1 VSTTPTAASI
11 AEDLLDEQAQL
22 DGLVCGLT
30 GEQWQLDTPSP
41 GWRIIEQIGHL
52 AYFDHTAAM
61 AIVDPNAFGD
71 HVKQLADPG
80 PKGDPTLARA
90 RSLNPADLLSWWREC
105 RTDLESA
112 ATTLGDKTRVEWYG
126 PSMGA
131 KSFLTARLM
140 ECWAHGTDIAD
151 ALGESLQA
159 TDRIRHI
166 VQLGVITRGWTYIN
180 RGLPI
185 PDGDVSVALTSP
197 SGERWSWGATDAE
210 SSIAGTAV
218 DFAMVT
224 SQRRNVADTSLV
236 VEGHSAIDWLT
247 KAQLFAGPP
256 SDPPPPR

>member
-1 VSTTPTAASI
+1 MSSMLTAASI
-11 AEDLLDEQAQL
+11 TEDLLDEQAQL

-61 AIVDPNAFGD
+61 AIVDPNAFDD
-71 HVKQLADPG
+71 HVKLLLDAR
-80 PKGDPTLARA
+80 PKDDPTLTHA
-90 RSLNPADLLSWWREC
+90 RSLDPADLLSWWREC
-105 RTDLESA
+105 RTELQSA
-112 ATTLGDKTRVEWYG
+112 AATLGDKTRVEWYG

-180 RGLPI
+180 RGLPT
-185 PDGDVSVALTSP
+185 PGGDVLISLTSP
-197 SGERWSWGATDAE
+197 SGEQWSWGAADAE
-210 SSIAGTAV
+210 SSVTGSAL
-218 DFAMVT
+218 DFALVT
-224 SQRRNVADTSLV
+224 SQRRNVAETSLV
-236 VEGHSAIDWLT
+236 VEGHSAIDWLS